1 MNPKN
6 RPPFAPNLAQKAKQP
21 QQRAHGFKP
30 VVAQLK
36 TVAPAQNVK
45 LPPQSL
51 KVLQPPRHVAQI
63 PRPPVN
69 APAIMRKPARPA
81 APPVYKPQPV
91 PKVMQQKSAAGSPK
105 PFHPRAVQLKT
116 FVQHARPANTQM
128 HAATTRARVVQMAK
142 AEVKVEPKK
151 ITAKGLKVDDYL
163 FVEAAGGGE
172 AEAPAFTE
180 VKMKVLILRKGDVD
194 YKLTAVP
201 IEAALKNPE
210 PARNSGSDSA
220 NHQNLQRRLPHY
232 SGMGKQPNLEYKVDG
247 LGASRIVVDLMGK
260 TVYLSYHYGDSSAG
274 EGTIPKQFV
283 KGNISAFVELDPA
296 TWDLRAILV
305 DARKWWDLSYDDPPG
320 H

>member
-6 RPPFAPNLAQKAKQP
+6 RPSFAPNRAQLAKQP

-36 TVAPAQNVK
+36 TVSAPQNVK
-45 LPPQSL
+45 RPAILPVQLRP
-51 KVLQPPRHVAQI
+51 VAQI

-69 APAIMRKPARPA
+69 APVIMRKPARPA
-81 APPVYKPQPV
+81 APPVYKPQPT
-91 PKVMQQKSAAGSPK
+91 PKVMQQKSAAGAPK
-105 PFHPRAVQLKT
+105 PLLPRTAQLKT
-116 FVQHARPANTQM
+116 VTQHARPVHTQM
-128 HAATTRARVVQMAK
+128 HAATTRARVVQMAAK
-142 AEVKVEPKK
+142 EVKVEPKK

-247 LGASRIVVDLMGK
+247 LGASRIVVDLVGK

-274 EGTIPKQFV
+274 EGTIPKKFV

-296 TWDLRAILV
+296 TWNLSAILV
-305 DARKWWDLSYDDPPG
+305 DARKWWDLSYPDPPG